1 VRHRTTNLGCL
12 LVLAQTFVDDL
23 PEQIWNGL
31 ELNRRRRRVTFCGE
45 GAKDRRGKSNR
56 SEKLGKAVAAMDAVG
71 VDGAVLV
78 SPFSIYRFDVSYVLE
93 VEAKYPDR
101 FCLVKP
107 APS

>member
-1 VRHRTTNLGCL
+1 
-12 LVLAQTFVDDL
+12 
-23 PEQIWNGL
+23 
-31 ELNRRRRRVTFCGE
+31 
-45 GAKDRRGKSNR
+45 
-56 SEKLGKAVAAMDAVG
+56 MDAVG

-78 SPFSIYRFDVSYVLE
+78 SPFSMYRFDVSYVLE